1 MTTTHDAEKGDS
13 PSVTTHDAEDD
24 PRNEHVLVYVDG
36 ALVPRAEAKVSVFD
50 SGFMLGDGMWEGL
63 RLHNG
68 RWAFLDAHLDRLF
81 ASCRAVALD
90 IGMDREGVRAALD
103 RTAAANDM
111 RDDAHARLM
120 VTRGVKVRPFQHPS
134 LSRSGPTIVIIVE
147 HSRPAATLGRGV
159 RLATVPQV
167 RGLPMSQ
174 DAKYNSHS
182 KLNCVI
188 ACLQAE
194 QAGADEGLMLD
205 PHGFVNTT
213 NACNFFIVRRG
224 REGPEVWT
232 STGDYCMNGVTR
244 ANVIQLCRDDGIA
257 VFERNFSLV
266 DAYGADE
273 AFLTGTF
280 GAQTPVA
287 SIDGRPIG
295 KEEGQGPVLRRIREL
310 YAALVERDTRD
321 ASVPAARDASVPA
334 A

>member
-1 MTTTHDAEKGDS
+1 MTTTHDALE
-13 PSVTTHDAEDD
+13 D
-24 PRNEHVLVYVDG
+24 PRNADIKIYVNG
-36 ALVPRAEAKVSVFD
+36 ALKHRDEAMVSVYD
-50 SGFMLGDGMWEGL
+50 SGFMLGDGMWEGM
-63 RLHNG
+63 RLYDG
-68 RWAFLDAHLDRLF
+68 TWAFFDDHMDRFFDSCKAVSLD
-81 ASCRAVALD
+81 V
-90 IGMDREGVRAALD
+90 GMDRAGILEALTL
-103 RTAAANDM
+103 TAEANGMHTDV
-111 RDDAHARLM
+111 HCRLM
-120 VTRGVKVRPFQHPS
+120 LTRGVKVKPFQHPK
-134 LSRSGPTIVIIVE
+134 LSQSGPTLVIIME
-147 HSRPAATLGRGV
+147 HSKPATELVQGI

-224 REGPEVWT
+224 EVWT

-244 ANVIQLCRDDGIA
+244 AKVIELCRAEGIP
-257 VFERNFSLV
+257 VFEKNYSLYE
-266 DAYGADE
+266 AYGAEE

-287 SIDGRPIG
+287 SIDGKPIG
-295 KEEGQGPVLRRIREL
+295 DGARPVMERIRAL
-310 YAALVERDTRD
+310 YKQAVARDTG
-321 ASVPAARDASVPA
+321 ASIA
-334 A
+334 